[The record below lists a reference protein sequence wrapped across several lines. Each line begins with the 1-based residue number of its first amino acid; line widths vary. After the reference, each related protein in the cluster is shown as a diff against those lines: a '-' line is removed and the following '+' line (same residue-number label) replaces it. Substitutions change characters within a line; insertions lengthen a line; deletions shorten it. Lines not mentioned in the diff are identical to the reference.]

1 MKPPVRNADA
11 YALFQHNLCHN
22 QWSANGLLTSSFLI
36 GKNTA
41 TQRAYALTIG
51 SSAGGPRE
59 SQRSMQASAHLQPK
73 VVKGPDPDDIMAFDA
88 EPSDSSK
95 LAHVYRDTHAWL
107 PKEWLSVHTNC
118 Q

>member
-1 MKPPVRNADA
+1 
-11 YALFQHNLCHN
+11 
-22 QWSANGLLTSSFLI
+22 
-36 GKNTA
+36 
-41 TQRAYALTIG
+41 
-51 SSAGGPRE
+51 
-59 SQRSMQASAHLQPK
+59 MQASAHLQPK